1 MHVFSFRAA
10 ACLRWVLLAVG
21 TALLSS
27 AATAQSAGSLRGRVV
42 LERDANPVSEAVV
55 TIIELRRSAVTD
67 QDGAYRFDDVPPG
80 DYRVFAHLDR
90 IPDVVQRVTV
100 GGPTTLDFV
109 LKLRAETEQV
119 TTTATLREETTRDA
133 IQSSLVVNSFD
144 LAERAPVSLGDALE
158 REVGVAKRSFG
169 PGTGRPVIR
178 GFDGDR
184 VLVTQDGLTTGSIGF
199 QSGDHA
205 EIVDLQGVERL
216 EVVKGPATLL
226 YGSTA
231 VGGVVNAVT
240 GNEESHPG
248 LQGFVTAFGG
258 TGNALGGGSGGVK
271 YGRGP
276 WMVFANGGGRRAGDY
291 RTPLGVVE
299 NSFARS
305 GDATGGAGY
314 YGAKAFFNFAYSYA
328 GQNYGVPPIPAD
340 DDDDEQ
346 AERRRAGEF
355 LRPKG
360 GEPGELVRLNPRRH
374 GFRFTTGARNL
385 DALFT
390 DVQAQFQYNRYR
402 HDEIK
407 IEENEVETAF
417 RNDTFA
423 YRVFADHRRVGR
435 LQGTLGFSGFYR
447 DYSTRGDETLT
458 PATTQ
463 TNFAFFGLEKA
474 SFERVTLQFGGRV
487 ERNAYSPTAA
497 RARSFTGFSGGVG
510 VRVGLTDDTAFTV
523 NYTHAYRAPALEEL
537 YNFGPHPGTFLF
549 EIGDDDLKRELT
561 NGVEVGVRRQS
572 RRIRANASFYYY
584 DIRSFVFP
592 ALTGEFE
599 DGLPVGVFTQGDA
612 RFWGTEAELDVNLH
626 PNLWFYG
633 RLDYTNAELKA
644 GLPLPRIPPLRA
656 RVALEGT
663 FRGLRL
669 MPELL
674 MANRQERVFTLE
686 EPTAGYAVV
695 NVVGSYTITTP
706 HTAHVFS
713 VTGFNLGDR
722 LYRNHLSFIKAFA
735 PEIGRGVRLSYTMRF
750 F

>member
-1 MHVFSFRAA
+1 MQAFP
-10 ACLRWVLLAVG
+10 LLALCRRLALVAAGCVALSG
-21 TALLSS
+21 T
-27 AATAQSAGSLRGRVV
+27 ATAQSAGSLRGRVV

-55 TIIELRRSAVTD
+55 TIIELRRSAITD

-80 DYRVFAHLDR
+80 DYHAFVHLDR
-90 IPDVVQRVTV
+90 VPDVVQRVMV
-100 GGPTTLDFV
+100 SGATTLDFV
-109 LKLRAETEQV
+109 LKLRVETEQV
-119 TTTATLREETTRDA
+119 TTTATLREETTRDV
-133 IQSSLVVNSFD
+133 IQSSIVVNSFD

-205 EIVDLQGVERL
+205 EIIDLQSVERL

-226 YGSTA
+226 YGSA
-231 VGGVVNAVT
+231 SVGGVVNAVT
-240 GNEESHPG
+240 GNEELHPG
-248 LQGFVTAFGG
+248 LQGFATAFGG

-276 WMVFANGGGRRAGDY
+276 WMVFANGGGQRAGDY

-305 GDATGGAGY
+305 GNATGGGGY
-314 YGAKAFFNFAYSYA
+314 YGAKGFFNFTYSYA
-328 GQNYGVPPIPAD
+328 SQNYGVPPIPD
-340 DDDDEQ
+340 DAAAEQ
-346 AERRRAGEF
+346 SERRWQASAST
-355 LRPKG
+355 RPKG

-374 GFRFTTGARNL
+374 GFRFTVGARNL
-385 DALFT
+385 NAFFT
-390 DVQAQFQYNRYR
+390 DAQAQLQYNRYR
-402 HDEIK
+402 HDEIN
-407 IEENEVETAF
+407 IEENKVETAF

-423 YRVFADHRRVGR
+423 YRIFADHRRVGR

-447 DYSTRGDETLT
+447 DYSTRGDEALT

-487 ERNAYSPTAA
+487 ERNAYAPTGA
-497 RARSFTGFSGGVG
+497 RGRSFTGFSGGVG
-510 VRVGLTDDTAFTV
+510 LRVGLIENTVFTAS
-523 NYTHAYRAPALEEL
+523 YTHAYRAPALEEL

-549 EIGDDDLKRELT
+549 EIGDPDLKRELT
-561 NGVEVGVRRQS
+561 NGFEVNLRHQS
-572 RRIRANASFYYY
+572 RRTRASAGFYYY

-599 DGLPVGVFTQGDA
+599 DGLPVGVFSQGDA
-612 RFWGTEAELDVNLH
+612 RFLGMEAQLDVNLH
-626 PNLWFYG
+626 PSLWLYSQ
-633 RLDYTNAELKA
+633 LDYTNAELKT

-663 FRGLRL
+663 FKGLRL

-695 NVVGSYTITTP
+695 NVVGSYAITTP
-706 HTAHVFS
+706 HMAHVFS

>member
-1 MHVFSFRAA
+1 MQVPSLFLALARRWALGAA
-10 ACLRWVLLAVG
+10 ICL
-21 TALLSS
+21 ALSGS
-27 AATAQSAGSLRGRVV
+27 ALAQSAGSLRGRVV
-42 LERDANPVSEAVV
+42 LEREANPVSEAVV
-55 TIIELRRSAVTD
+55 TILELRRSVVTD
-67 QDGAYRFDDVPPG
+67 QNGEYRFDDVPPG
-80 DYRVFAHLDR
+80 DYKVFAHLDR
-90 IPDVVQRVTV
+90 IPDTVQQVTV
-100 GGPTTLDFV
+100 NGATTLDFV

-119 TTTATLREETTRDA
+119 TITATLREETTRDA

-158 REVGVAKRSFG
+158 REIGVAKRSFG

-205 EIVDLQGVERL
+205 EIIDLQGVERL

-231 VGGVVNAVT
+231 IGGVVNAVT

-248 LQGFVTAFGG
+248 LQGFATAFGG
-258 TGNALGGGSGGVK
+258 TGNALGGGGGGIK

-276 WMVFANGGGRRAGDY
+276 WMVFANGSGQRAGDY
-291 RTPLGVVE
+291 RTPLGVIE

-305 GDATGGAGY
+305 GNATGGVGY
-314 YGAKAFFNFAYSYA
+314 YGARGFFNFAYSYA
-328 GQNYGVPPIPAD
+328 GQNYGVPPIPD
-340 DDDDEQ
+340 DGADEQ
-346 AERRRAGEF
+346 ALRRPASAF

-385 DALFT
+385 DAFFT
-390 DVQAQFQYNRYR
+390 DAQAQLQYNRYR
-402 HDEIK
+402 HDEINIAEDK
-407 IEENEVETAF
+407 VETAF

-423 YRVFADHRRVGR
+423 YRLFTDHRRLGR
-435 LQGTLGFSGFYR
+435 WQGTLGFSGFYR

-463 TNFAFFGLEKA
+463 NNFAFFGLEKA
-474 SFERVTLQFGGRV
+474 NFERVTLQFGGRV
-487 ERNAYSPTAA
+487 ERNAYSPTDA

-510 VRVGLTDDTAFTV
+510 LRVGLTDNTALTA

-549 EIGDDDLKRELT
+549 EIGDADLTRELT
-561 NGVEVGVRRQS
+561 NGIEASVRHQS
-572 RRIRANASFYYY
+572 RRARASASFYYY
-584 DIRSFVFP
+584 DIRAFIFP

-599 DGLPVGVFTQGDA
+599 DGLPVGVFTQGNA
-612 RFWGTEAELDVNLH
+612 RFLGTEAQLDINLH
-626 PNLWFYG
+626 PNLWLYSQ
-633 RLDYTNAELKA
+633 LDYTNAELKT

-663 FRGLRL
+663 FKGLRL

-674 MANRQERVFTLE
+674 MANRQERLFTLE
-686 EPTAGYAVV
+686 EPTAGYTVV
-695 NVVGSYTITTP
+695 NVVGSYMLTTSG
-706 HTAHVFS
+706 TAHVFS

-735 PEIGRGVRLSYTMRF
+735 PEIGRGVRFSYTMRF

>member
-1 MHVFSFRAA
+1 MPVCFSSAPLRWRWALGFLGWCLLWVASAA
-10 ACLRWVLLAVG
+10 A
-21 TALLSS
+21 
-27 AATAQSAGSLRGRVV
+27 QSGSTLQGRVV
-42 LERDANPVSEAVV
+42 LERDDRPVSEAVV
-55 TIIELRRSAVTD
+55 TIIELRRSAMTD
-67 QDGAYRFDDVPPG
+67 ENGNYRFENVPPG
-80 DYRVFAHLDR
+80 NYRVFAHLDR
-90 IPDVVQRVTV
+90 IPDVVQPVTV
-100 GGPTTLDFV
+100 QGPTTLDFT

-119 TTTATLREETTRDA
+119 TVTATLREETTRDA
-133 IQSSLVVNSFD
+133 IQAVTTVNSFD

-248 LQGFVTAFGG
+248 LQGYVTAFGG

-276 WMVFANGGGRRAGDY
+276 WMVFANGGGQRAGDY
-291 RTPLGVVE
+291 RTPLGVIE

-305 GDATGGAGY
+305 GNASGGGGY
-314 YGAKAFFNFAYSYA
+314 YGQRGFFNVAYTYA
-328 GQNYGVPPIPAD
+328 GQNYGVPPLPD
-340 DDDDEQ
+340 DDDDERVR
-346 AERRRAGEF
+346 ERA

-374 GFRFTTGARNL
+374 GVRFLTGARNL
-385 DALFT
+385 DTFFT
-390 DVQAQFQYNRYR
+390 DVQVQLQYNRYR

-407 IEENEVETAF
+407 VETNEVETAF

-423 YRVFADHRRVGR
+423 YRILADHRPLGR
-435 LQGTLGFSGFYR
+435 FQGTWGASGLYR
-447 DYSTRGDETLT
+447 DYSTRGEELLT

-463 TNFAFFGLEKA
+463 TNFAFFGLEKVT
-474 SFERVTLQFGGRV
+474 FERAALQFGGRI
-487 ERNAYSPTAA
+487 ERNAYAPTGGN

-510 VRVGLTDDTAFTV
+510 LRVGLWENGALTA
-523 NYTHAYRAPALEEL
+523 NYTHSYRAPALEEL
-537 YNFGPHPGTFLF
+537 YNFGPHPGTLLF
-549 EIGDDDLKRELT
+549 EIGDANLSRELT
-561 NGVEVGVRRQS
+561 NGIEVSVRHQS
-572 RRIRANASFYYY
+572 RRVRASAGFYYY

-592 ALTGEFE
+592 VLTGEFE

-612 RFWGTEAELDVNLH
+612 RFLGTEAQLDINLH
-626 PNLWFYG
+626 PNLWFYSQ
-633 RLDYTNAELKA
+633 LDYTNAELKT

-663 FRGLRL
+663 FKGLRL

-674 MANRQERVFTLE
+674 MANRQDRVFTLE
-686 EPTAGYAVV
+686 EPTAGYTVV
-695 NVVGSYTITTP
+695 NLVGSYTVTTS

-735 PEIGRGVRLSYTMRF
+735 PEIGRGVRFAYTMRF